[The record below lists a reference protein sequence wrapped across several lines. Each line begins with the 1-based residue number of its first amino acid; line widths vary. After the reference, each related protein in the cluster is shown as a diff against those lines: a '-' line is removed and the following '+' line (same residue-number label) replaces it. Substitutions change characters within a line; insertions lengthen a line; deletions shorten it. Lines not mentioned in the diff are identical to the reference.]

1 MGGIKLISIASVMEE
16 HQQWCSS
23 SPPKTFVLVDL
34 PACHGKVVVAA
45 KLIMNHLSS
54 QQTLEN

>member
-1 MGGIKLISIASVMEE
+1 MGGIELISIASVMEE
-16 HQQWCSS
+16 HQLWCSS

-34 PACHGKVVVAA
+34 PACHGKVVVTG

-54 QQTLEN
+54 Q